1 MDRSEISKRVE
12 RAEKLLQKGKTAE
25 ALNEYLEVLTADPG
39 NDSICQMAADLSLSL
54 QRVPEAVVLLGQLF
68 ERQIQA
74 GDATRASL
82 TYKKLARYANPSWQ
96 QKLRFG
102 ELLEN
107 TNRKLATETYEA
119 VFQEL
124 TKAGQKQ
131 ESLAV
136 LQKILNLDPG
146 EKNLLRLA
154 ELSSALKEGKRAAA
168 AFLKLA
174 ELTQASGGSAAQW
187 IERAY
192 SEDSTDPQIALAYSK
207 GLLEQQQVGAAIFV
221 LESLVNG
228 GAVTREIRETYA
240 NALLTANRL
249 TDAEPVLWRLFE
261 ENPSNAQEIAN
272 LINRL
277 LTAGQDADAVALARK
292 LEQYQQRKGERRGFL
307 ATMQRIMAEHASSIE
322 LIEFMSEQFN
332 AANRETEYCQ
342 TLLRLFD
349 LYCEKGN
356 YEKAAEFLD
365 RAAEVDIY
373 EHGHQKR
380 LEMLRGKIDDNRL
393 RVISSRLSSIGE
405 TVATPAR
412 SDEKLLGAAALQ
424 DLMLQAEILVQYG
437 MRSKAIERLQ
447 RIQQVFPHEEDRNP
461 GLRQLYMAAGLVP
474 TYAPSDPASAP
485 RPSPPAPASTS
496 NSPSQSTADMSSLA
510 RVAEITRKL
519 YRQPNADAVMSTAVN
534 EIGAQWKADR
544 CVLAM
549 RKPGSSPTSTK
560 EFCGSRTQP
569 AESAVLTRVLLS
581 VHDLA
586 IHQNS
591 TLQVANVQSFAE
603 LQGQRDAFGQ
613 LSAAAVLAVPLMDGS
628 EPIGVLVLMQNEHFV
643 WSANDVVVLKTIC
656 DQIVIAL
663 NNAGLRRLV
672 KNLSVTDEQSGLMK
686 RASFFDL
693 LMAETRRNLQQATQ
707 LSVLLVQFGDKT
719 AMLKEFGEPAVENVM
734 QEIGRLF
741 STNIRQNDLAF
752 RYEMTTIAIVL
763 GETSE
768 KEGLMAAEKLQKLSA
783 QVRLPEK
790 EGSIPFAAGLAEG
803 VMRSEYD
810 PVDIVTEVANR
821 AEQALH
827 TAIAH
832 GWGKIVALPASKVS
846 AAVA

>member
-1 MDRSEISKRVE
+1 
-12 RAEKLLQKGKTAE
+12 
-25 ALNEYLEVLTADPG
+25 
-39 NDSICQMAADLSLSL
+39 
-54 QRVPEAVVLLGQLF
+54 
-68 ERQIQA
+68 
-74 GDATRASL
+74 
-82 TYKKLARYANPSWQ
+82 
-96 QKLRFG
+96 
-102 ELLEN
+102 
-107 TNRKLATETYEA
+107 
-119 VFQEL
+119 
-124 TKAGQKQ
+124 
-131 ESLAV
+131 
-136 LQKILNLDPG
+136 
-146 EKNLLRLA
+146 
-154 ELSSALKEGKRAAA
+154 
-168 AFLKLA
+168 
-174 ELTQASGGSAAQW
+174 
-187 IERAY
+187 
-192 SEDSTDPQIALAYSK
+192 
-207 GLLEQQQVGAAIFV
+207 
-221 LESLVNG
+221 
-228 GAVTREIRETYA
+228 
-240 NALLTANRL
+240 
-249 TDAEPVLWRLFE
+249 
-261 ENPSNAQEIAN
+261 
-272 LINRL
+272 
-277 LTAGQDADAVALARK
+277 
-292 LEQYQQRKGERRGFL
+292 
-307 ATMQRIMAEHASSIE
+307 
-322 LIEFMSEQFN
+322 
-332 AANRETEYCQ
+332 
-342 TLLRLFD
+342 
-349 LYCEKGN
+349 
-356 YEKAAEFLD
+356 
-365 RAAEVDIY
+365 
-373 EHGHQKR
+373 
-380 LEMLRGKIDDNRL
+380 
-393 RVISSRLSSIGE
+393 
-405 TVATPAR
+405 
-412 SDEKLLGAAALQ
+412 
-424 DLMLQAEILVQYG
+424 
-437 MRSKAIERLQ
+437 
-447 RIQQVFPHEEDRNP
+447 
-461 GLRQLYMAAGLVP
+461 
-474 TYAPSDPASAP
+474 
-485 RPSPPAPASTS
+485 
-496 NSPSQSTADMSSLA
+496 MSSLA

-628 EPIGVLVLMQNEHFV
+628 EHIGVLVLMQNEHFV